1 MLKVTPLEA
10 GQTSYYDRQVA
21 QGRDDYYSGRGEAPG
36 QWTGAGAGR
45 LGLSGQV
52 GREQLSALLSGVD
65 PGDPELR
72 RELRDRRARPGK
84 VAAYDLTFSAPKSV
98 SVLYA
103 VGDERLARE
112 LTAAHEAAVGAA
124 LEYLEDAAVR
134 VRRGAGGRELERGG
148 GVVAAAYRHRM
159 SRALDPQLHTHV
171 VAANLAEG
179 PDGRWTGLWGTP
191 LFRHAQTAGFLY
203 QAHLRGEVRD
213 RLGLEWG
220 PVDKGMAELAGL
232 DSEVLR
238 RFSRRRQAIEQAAAA
253 EGGLPLT
260 SIARG
265 EAMALG
271 TRERKTYGID
281 THSWRQEVQA
291 RASEYGLDRSAIAEL
306 LERGAAR
313 GGRDETVAGVDAAVL
328 GDRLASAGGL
338 NERANAFA
346 ERDVLRAFAAA
357 HVQGA
362 PVDSVR
368 RQAGGFLGRGDVL
381 DVARE
386 PLGDARY
393 TGVELVATER
403 RLLASAVGRAG
414 EQCAVVD
421 DRTLERAL
429 AAGDRP
435 LGEDQAAAVR
445 AVARSGH
452 GVDVIEAL
460 AGSGKT
466 YTAGVLRQVYEDAGW
481 AVVGVA
487 PTGRA
492 VRELVG
498 EAGFNAATIDRT
510 LMELERFEG
519 FGPRTVVVL
528 DEAGMASTVQ
538 TDRLLGAAQAAGA
551 KVIAI
556 GDPGQL
562 PSVQAG
568 GWMAAAGQRLGV
580 HRLTDVRR
588 QRDPDE
594 RRALAHLHDG
604 RPEPYLQW
612 AGHEQRLAVTES
624 PGGARDTALREWS
637 AAVEEHGI
645 RDAVLIARDNA
656 TRAALNSGA
665 RGQRRDGGHLGDELQ
680 YGTVTV
686 AVGDRVICRRND
698 QHVEVDNGTR
708 GTVRHVD
715 PVRVMVE
722 TDAGTVR
729 ALPADY
735 VAEHVEHAYALTGHG
750 MQGGTVEW
758 AGVVAEPRDLTRGWS
773 YTALSRAR
781 ATTRLHVHG
790 EQDERPD
797 DPGER
802 GPRPAFDRAAA
813 VKRLAARML
822 VRDDE
827 DLAVDQLPPVAQAGR
842 ADDQALRVTGGPIQD
857 RAAEAATPAP
867 AGRRELRVVTGE
879 LAQLQAQRAG
889 LPLAALQR
897 VERIDA
903 ELGQATG
910 QREQLAQRLG
920 ALPTPGKS
928 FMGRAKDDH
937 AGERARLTAA
947 VGAAD
952 QQLDALT
959 RHRSVAVREVGPNLQ
974 EIRGERDGLDSQIEK
989 LQRVRRGVR
998 DDVADRELADRP
1010 RWLQDTL
1017 GAPPSGDAGRR
1028 EWDQAARSLARYRVD
1043 EDLADDVPGVGP
1055 EPHDPDKRR
1064 DWQRVSADLARAQ
1077 RRLGREQTLAR
1088 DRGRGRGR
1096 GLD

>member
-36 QWTGAGAGR
+36 EWTGAGAER

-52 GREQLSALLSGVD
+52 GREQLSALLAGVD

-98 SVLYA
+98 SVLFA
-103 VGDERLARE
+103 AGDERLAGE
-112 LTAAHEAAVGAA
+112 LVGAHDAAVAGA
-124 LEYLEDAAVR
+124 LGYLEDAAVR
-134 VRRGAGGRELERGG
+134 VRRGAGGRELECGG

-203 QAHLRGEVRD
+203 QAQLRAQVRE

-220 PVDKGMAELAGL
+220 PVHKGMAELV
-232 DSEVLR
+232 DVEPDVLR
-238 RFSRRRQAIEQAAAA
+238 AFSRRRQDIERAAGE

-265 EAMALG
+265 EAMALA
-271 TRERKTYGID
+271 TRERKTYGIE
-281 THSWRQEVQA
+281 THTWREEVQA
-291 RASEYGLDRSAIAEL
+291 RASELGLDQAAVDEL
-306 LERGAAR
+306 LARGAAR
-313 GGRDETVAGVDAAVL
+313 GGRVEGGAVLDAEVL

-346 ERDVLRAFAAA
+346 ERDVLRAFAEA
-357 HVQGA
+357 HGQGA
-362 PVDSVR
+362 PVDRVR
-368 RQAGGFLGRGDVL
+368 SDAGAFLARGDVL
-381 DVARE
+381 DVAAE
-386 PLGDARY
+386 PLGDARF
-393 TGVELVATER
+393 TGVELVASER

-414 EQCAVVD
+414 EDCGVVD

-429 AAGDRP
+429 AGADRP

-498 EAGFNAATIDRT
+498 EAGLHAATIDRT

-519 FGPRTVVVL
+519 FAPRTLVVL

-538 TDRLLGAAQAAGA
+538 TERLLAQAQLAGA
-551 KVIAI
+551 KVVAI

-562 PSVQAG
+562 CSVQAG
-568 GWMAAAGQRLGV
+568 GWMAGAGERLGV
-580 HRLTDVRR
+580 HRLTAVRR
-588 QRDPDE
+588 QRDPEE

-604 RPEPYLQW
+604 RPDPYLQW
-612 AGHEQRLAVTES
+612 ATAEQRLAVVELA
-624 PGGARDTALREWS
+624 GDARGAAVREWT
-637 AAVEEHGI
+637 AAVDEHGI

-656 TRAALNSGA
+656 TRGALNAAA
-665 RGQRRDGGHLGDELQ
+665 RGQRRDGGHLGAELQ
-680 YGTVTV
+680 YGAVGV

-698 QHVEVDNGTR
+698 QAVDVDNGTR
-708 GTVRHVD
+708 GTVRAVD
-715 PVRVMVE
+715 RERVVVE

-729 ALPADY
+729 ALPAGY
-735 VAEHVEHAYALTGHG
+735 VAEHLEHAYALTGHG

-758 AGVVAEPRDLTRGWS
+758 AGVVAVPRDLTRGWS

-781 ATTRLHVHG
+781 ATTRLHIHG
-790 EQDERPD
+790 AHAEQSD
-797 DPGER
+797 DQAER
-802 GPRPAFDRAAA
+802 GPRPSFDRSAT
-813 VKRLAARML
+813 VERVAARML

-827 DLAVDQLPPVAQAGR
+827 DLAVDQLPLVPQAGR
-842 ADDQALRVTGGPIQD
+842 PDDPGLRATGTPMQE
-857 RAAEAATPAP
+857 RAAETATPAP
-867 AGRRELRVVTGE
+867 ASRRELRVLTGE
-879 LAQLQAQRAG
+879 VARLQAQRAA
-889 LPLAALQR
+889 LPLAGLRR

-903 ELGQATG
+903 ELVQATG
-910 QREQLAQRLG
+910 QREELAQRLG
-920 ALPTPGKS
+920 GLPAPRRS
-928 FMGRAKDDH
+928 VLGRAKDDH
-937 AGERARLTAA
+937 AAERVRLTAA

-959 RHRSVAVREVGPNLQ
+959 RHRSAAARELGPNLQ
-974 EIRGERDGLDSQIEK
+974 EIRGERDGLDSQIEN
-989 LQRVRRGVR
+989 LQRDRARVR
-998 DDVADRELADRP
+998 DDVADRELAAGP
-1010 RWLQDTL
+1010 RWLHDTL
-1017 GAPPSGDAGRR
+1017 GQPPPAARGRQ
-1028 EWDQAARSLARYRVD
+1028 EWDQAARALARYRVE
-1043 EDLADDVPGVGP
+1043 EDLDNDVPGVGP
-1055 EPHDPDKRR
+1055 EPDDPDKRR
-1064 DWQRVSADLARAQ
+1064 GWQRVSADLTRTQ
-1077 RRLGREQTLAR
+1077 RRLGREQTL
-1088 DRGRGRGR
+1088 DRGRGRGLER
-1096 GLD
+1096 DY

>member
-1 MLKVTPLEA
+1 M
-10 GQTSYYDRQVA
+10 
-21 QGRDDYYSGRGEAPG
+21 
-36 QWTGAGAGR
+36 
-45 LGLSGQV
+45 
-52 GREQLSALLSGVD
+52 
-65 PGDPELR
+65 
-72 RELRDRRARPGK
+72 
-84 VAAYDLTFSAPKSV
+84 AAYDLTFSAPKSV
-98 SVLYA
+98 SVLFA
-103 VGDERLARE
+103 AGDERLARE
-112 LTAAHEAAVGAA
+112 LTAAHDAAVGAA
-124 LEYLEDAAVR
+124 MGYLEDAAVQ
-134 VRRGAGGRELERGG
+134 VRRGAGGRRVEAGG
-148 GVVAAAYRHRM
+148 GLVAAAYRHRM

-171 VAANLAEG
+171 VAANLTEG
-179 PDGRWTGLWGTP
+179 RDGRWTGLWGTP

-238 RFSRRRQAIEQAAAA
+238 AFSRRRQAIEQAAAA

-291 RASEYGLDRSAIAEL
+291 RASEYGLDRSAIDEL
-306 LERGAAR
+306 LARGAAR
-313 GGRDETVAGVDAAVL
+313 AGRGETVAGVDAAAL

-368 RQAGGFLGRGDVL
+368 RQADGFLGRGDVL
-381 DVARE
+381 DVAPE

-403 RLLASAVGRAG
+403 RLLASAIGRAG

-492 VRELVG
+492 VRELAG
-498 EAGFNAATIDRT
+498 EAGLNAATIDRT

-538 TDRLLGAAQAAGA
+538 TDRLLAAAQAAGA

-624 PGGARDTALREWS
+624 PGGARDAALREWS

-708 GTVRHVD
+708 GTVR
-715 PVRVMVE
+715 
-722 TDAGTVR
+722 A
-729 ALPADY
+729 
-735 VAEHVEHAYALTGHG
+735 
-750 MQGGTVEW
+750 
-758 AGVVAEPRDLTRGWS
+758 RG
-773 YTALSRAR
+773 SRA
-781 ATTRLHVHG
+781 HH
-790 EQDERPD
+790 
-797 DPGER
+797 
-802 GPRPAFDRAAA
+802 
-813 VKRLAARML
+813 
-822 VRDDE
+822 
-827 DLAVDQLPPVAQAGR
+827 
-842 ADDQALRVTGGPIQD
+842 
-857 RAAEAATPAP
+857 
-867 AGRRELRVVTGE
+867 
-879 LAQLQAQRAG
+879 
-889 LPLAALQR
+889 
-897 VERIDA
+897 
-903 ELGQATG
+903 
-910 QREQLAQRLG
+910 
-920 ALPTPGKS
+920 
-928 FMGRAKDDH
+928 
-937 AGERARLTAA
+937 
-947 VGAAD
+947 
-952 QQLDALT
+952 
-959 RHRSVAVREVGPNLQ
+959 
-974 EIRGERDGLDSQIEK
+974 
-989 LQRVRRGVR
+989 
-998 DDVADRELADRP
+998 
-1010 RWLQDTL
+1010 
-1017 GAPPSGDAGRR
+1017 
-1028 EWDQAARSLARYRVD
+1028 
-1043 EDLADDVPGVGP
+1043 
-1055 EPHDPDKRR
+1055 
-1064 DWQRVSADLARAQ
+1064 
-1077 RRLGREQTLAR
+1077 AR
-1088 DRGRGRGR
+1088 DRRGDGPRAAR
-1096 GLD
+1096 RAMSLSMSSTPTR